1 MNKYVKTTLIFIGIW
16 FIASLLNGL
25 LSGISILTLDSS
37 LWQQG
42 SALIALSIIFSFVF
56 SVPMVGLVWFITLM
70 AQIADKKGNDLLQF
84 VLRTALFFSA
94 AGGLV
99 FIYTLGTEFKNARVL
114 VALSIIIS
122 ALASVLFFRKQIKTN
137 E

>member
-1 MNKYVKTTLIFIGIW
+1 MNKYIKATFTFIGIW

-25 LSGISILTLDSS
+25 LSGISIMTLDSS

-42 SALIALSIIFSFVF
+42 PALIALSIVFSFVF

-70 AQIADKKGNDLLQF
+70 AQVADKKGNDLLQF
-84 VLRTALFFSA
+84 VLRTALFCSA

-99 FIYTLGTEFKNARVL
+99 FIYTLGTEFKNARFL

-122 ALASVLFFRKQIKTN
+122 ALTSVLFFRNQIKTN
-137 E
+137 G

>member
-1 MNKYVKTTLIFIGIW
+1 MNKYLKTTLIFMGIW
-16 FIASLLNGL
+16 FIASLLNGV
-25 LSGISILTLDSS
+25 LSGISILALDSG
-37 LWQQG
+37 LMQEG
-42 SALIALSIIFSFVF
+42 PAPVALSIIFSFVF

-70 AQIADKKGNDLLQF
+70 AQVADKKGNELLQF

-99 FIYTLGTEFKNARVL
+99 FIYTLGTEFKNARFL

-122 ALASVLFFRKQIKTN
+122 ALTAVLFFRKQIKTN